1 MEEPYLCCRVIYY
14 SKQQD
19 LITSK
24 CDAETGNRILE
35 MCSFIITNSVNTMN
49 LLVYVEKAWL
59 GVKSAAIPFIPHNTS
74 PQSICSDDVLLLVTL
89 VKGPRG
95 SGCWCSSII
104 FIEHKDSRLT
114 SKTGNQN
121 QKSKGKNQGPKNRQD
136 LSRRFKNTQGINA
149 GKGLNDGTQSTMKN
163 CQRKREHR
171 LEDTSEGRLIGD
183 RWTKS
188 R

>member
-49 LLVYVEKAWL
+49 LLVHVE
-59 GVKSAAIPFIPHNTS
+59 SAAIPFIPQYKSTVHLLWWCPTTCYTCERTS
-74 PQSICSDDVLLLVTL
+74 RKWMLMQLNIYWTQ
-89 VKGPRG
+89 
-95 SGCWCSSII
+95 
-104 FIEHKDSRLT
+104 RL
-114 SKTGNQN
+114 KAYYQN
-121 QKSKGKNQGPKNRQD
+121 RQPKSKIKRQESRSKKQARLEQEIQKYSRNKRWKRLKWRRPKYNEE
-136 LSRRFKNTQGINA
+136 LSK
-149 GKGLNDGTQSTMKN
+149 KEGTQT
-163 CQRKREHR
+163 
-171 LEDTSEGRLIGD
+171 DTSEGRLIGD